1 MVFAAVMALVSPV
14 RWAAFGWLKPQ
25 ELVITVCSGASRP
38 YALMRAAIC
47 SPVRDIWILYID
59 RAHTTLLPSSSKHSK
74 CDVVMRDQNI
84 TTSGCCPRYARL
96 SLNGGIRPFYVFP
109 IAFSDAP

>member
-1 MVFAAVMALVSPV
+1 
-14 RWAAFGWLKPQ
+14 LKPQ